1 MVGCKEKSWLFIIF
15 LSKQQ
20 TRWKSIRLGKLK
32 KGKKQVNP
40 NYVEKI
46 CKTNV
51 MDISVNVLP
60 SSTSKLHTDLISKED
75 HNVNPFF
82 HNVEKWPNIL

>member
-1 MVGCKEKSWLFIIF
+1 
-15 LSKQQ
+15 
-20 TRWKSIRLGKLK
+20 
-32 KGKKQVNP
+32 
-40 NYVEKI
+40 
-46 CKTNV
+46 